1 MDPRRGRGEAG
12 DHSEKRRLSTAGWAE
27 QKEEVS
33 GVDLEGNVVHGDGVA
48 EHLSDGIKSYLCH
61 RSSSIPLNPLS
72 SGVMTDPRLARLRR
86 IAPYRRKWDPETSI
100 SGLVEST
107 KKVAKRNEGRL
118 STFTEAWD
126 RHVPQQ
132 ISTACRFGEMRGGT
146 ITILVESSPAK
157 YELDRLLKSGLE
169 AELRRS
175 YSGPLS
181 RIRTKLS
188 PAPDDKRST

>member
-1 MDPRRGRGEAG
+1 
-12 DHSEKRRLSTAGWAE
+12 
-27 QKEEVS
+27 
-33 GVDLEGNVVHGDGVA
+33 
-48 EHLSDGIKSYLCH
+48 
-61 RSSSIPLNPLS
+61 
-72 SGVMTDPRLARLRR
+72 MTDPRLARLRR

-126 RHVPQQ
+126 RHVPEQL
-132 ISTACRFGEMRGGT
+132 SRACRFGEMRGGT
-146 ITILVESSPAK
+146 ITVLVESSPAK